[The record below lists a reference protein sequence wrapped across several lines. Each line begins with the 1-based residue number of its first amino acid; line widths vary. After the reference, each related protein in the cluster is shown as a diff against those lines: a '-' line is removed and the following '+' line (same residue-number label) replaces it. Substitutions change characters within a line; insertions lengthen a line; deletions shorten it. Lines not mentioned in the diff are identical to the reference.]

1 MTASGSS
8 FTASATEA
16 ITSSATANTVKVT
29 INKDGSAYSGL
40 TVAILKRHY
49 EKRLDNMEKMIKDL
63 HDKK

>member
-1 MTASGSS
+1 LVWAGYVL
-8 FTASATEA
+8 
-16 ITSSATANTVKVT
+16 SSAGTAT
-29 INKDGSAYSGL
+29 L